1 MGPHS
6 ADERTTTEAA
16 AAEVGL
22 TLTATAHAADMV
34 QATAAGAG
42 MAVAGAGMTAPRIRA
57 ARGLVAA
64 VGLAGALA
72 LTGCGLL
79 PGTGSG
85 TDEPCGSDQAGCVQ
99 VDSSEEPT
107 DGAATGEAADPEAQP
122 STEAAASSD
131 ADASG
136 DDGSGD
142 DGAEMDDEDWIK
154 TESLAGDSSVQLDED
169 GNGKF
174 PTAALEAD
182 IEDLFVNK
190 FGLPVTSVDCAH
202 DATMISGSGST
213 ICDIETDERTYYGTV
228 RINQDEGELF
238 RYELQFPG
246 LPKDELDLD

>member
-1 MGPHS
+1 MGSHS
-6 ADERTTTEAA
+6 ADERTTTWAA

-22 TLTATAHAADMV
+22 APA
-34 QATAAGAG
+34 ATAAVRTTA
-42 MAVAGAGMTAPRIRA
+42 AVAGMTAPRISA

-64 VGLAGALA
+64 VCVAGALA

-79 PGTGSG
+79 PGTGTG

-107 DGAATGEAADPEAQP
+107 DGAPTGEAADPEAQP
-122 STEAAASSD
+122 STEAAGSSD
-131 ADASG
+131 GDGTGTDGSG

-142 DGAEMDDEDWIK
+142 DGSEMDDEDWIK
-154 TESLAGDSSVQLDED
+154 TESLAGDSSVELDED

-202 DATMISGSGST
+202 DATMIAGSGST

>member
-1 MGPHS
+1 MGSHS
-6 ADERTTTEAA
+6 ADERTTTWAA

-22 TLTATAHAADMV
+22 APA
-34 QATAAGAG
+34 ATAA
-42 MAVAGAGMTAPRIRA
+42 VAGMTAPRISA

-64 VGLAGALA
+64 VCVAGALA

-79 PGTGSG
+79 PGTGTG
-85 TDEPCGSDQAGCVQ
+85 TDEPCGSGQAGCVQ
-99 VDSSEEPT
+99 VDSSEDPT
-107 DGAATGEAADPEAQP
+107 DGAPTGEASDPEAQP
-122 STEAAASSD
+122 STEAAGSSD
-131 ADASG
+131 ADGTGTDGSG

-142 DGAEMDDEDWIK
+142 DGSEMDDEDWIK
-154 TESLAGDSSVQLDED
+154 TESLAGDSSVELDED

-202 DATMISGSGST
+202 DATMIAGSGST

>member
-1 MGPHS
+1 MGSHS

-22 TLTATAHAADMV
+22 APAATGAVLTPAAV
-34 QATAAGAG
+34 
-42 MAVAGAGMTAPRIRA
+42 AGMTAPRIRA

-64 VGLAGALA
+64 VGIAGSLA

-79 PGTGSG
+79 PETGTG

-107 DGAATGEAADPEAQP
+107 DGAPSGEAADPEAQP
-122 STEAAASSD
+122 STEAAGGSD
-131 ADASG
+131 ADGTGTNGSG
-136 DDGSGD
+136 SDGSGD

-154 TESLAGDSSVQLDED
+154 TESLAGDSSVELDED

-202 DATMISGSGST
+202 DATMIAGSGST